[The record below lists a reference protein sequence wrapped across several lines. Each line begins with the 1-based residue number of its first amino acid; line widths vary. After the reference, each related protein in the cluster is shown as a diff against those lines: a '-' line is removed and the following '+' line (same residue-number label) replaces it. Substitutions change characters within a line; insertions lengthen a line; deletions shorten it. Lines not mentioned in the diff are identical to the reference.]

1 MSKII
6 AIDGPAASGKSSVS
20 KALAKRFGVTHVNSG
35 LMYRAATRAV
45 LAEGI
50 DPGNTKEVDRYI
62 GTVDT
67 AAKAEVNGEL
77 SIIIG
82 GTVREGLNSE
92 DVNTFVSAVSQ
103 APLVRDRMVALQR
116 RMVESIPTIMEGRDI
131 GTVVF
136 PDTPFKFYVTAS
148 EEVRAARRAAEGLT
162 DQVAARDKADSTR
175 KSSPLTIAEDA
186 TVIDSSDLTLE
197 ETVEAIATSLEEKG
211 WR

>member
-1 MSKII
+1 
-6 AIDGPAASGKSSVS
+6 
-20 KALAKRFGVTHVNSG
+20 
-35 LMYRAATRAV
+35 MYRAATRAV